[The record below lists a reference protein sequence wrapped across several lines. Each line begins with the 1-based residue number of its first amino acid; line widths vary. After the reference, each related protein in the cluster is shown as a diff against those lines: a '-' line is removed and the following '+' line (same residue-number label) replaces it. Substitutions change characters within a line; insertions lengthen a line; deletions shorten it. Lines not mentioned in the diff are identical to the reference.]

1 MSLPISLVPSRRHP
15 APDRSLGRLVSMSV
29 FAVVVA
35 CNSMSAYGQFGSPA
49 PEPGI
54 FVEGSGQVKSVPD
67 VVEINLRLSAK
78 GELTDDAV
86 VKHRDSKKRAI
97 ETFEALKLENLELE
111 EKNLSL
117 RAGGSAQE
125 MMNMMWGGMPPAANK
140 RTQVEVGSV
149 LRARL
154 KNVDKMPLEELM
166 SAVGKLL
173 DAAQDSGVSLGMSD
187 SDMMMMRYYG
197 WGRQPSSLVKFIV
210 SNAKEAREKAYE
222 LAVADAKKRAERLA
236 RLSNIKLGNVL
247 SIDELGNNFN
257 RFYYYYPMDN
267 GEDQESKDEI
277 VAETLSGG
285 QLKITLR
292 VKFAIISTPG
302 DAVSQTTPAE
312 GKK

>member
-1 MSLPISLVPSRRHP
+1 MSLPSSFMRSRRQP
-15 APDRSLGRLVSMSV
+15 AADNSLRTLVSLAFTAVLVTFHSV
-29 FAVVVA
+29 PA
-35 CNSMSAYGQFGSPA
+35 SAQFGPPP

-117 RAGGSAQE
+117 RAGGNAQE
-125 MMNMMWGGMPPAANK
+125 MMNMMWGGMPPSANK

-154 KNVDKMPLEELM
+154 KNIDKMPLEELM
-166 SAVGKLL
+166 TAVGKLL

-197 WGRQPSSLVKFIV
+197 WGRQQSSLVKFIV

-247 SIDELGNNFN
+247 SIDELGNNMN
-257 RFYYYYPMDN
+257 RYFYYNPMDT

-277 VAETLSGG
+277 IAETLSGG

-292 VKFAIISTPG
+292 VKFAILSTPG
-302 DAVSQTTPAE
+302 EAVSQTTPSE
-312 GKK
+312 GQK

>member
-1 MSLPISLVPSRRHP
+1 MSLLSSFLRSRRQPGAGDSLQSVVLLAIAAVLVTFHTVP
-15 APDRSLGRLVSMSV
+15 AR
-29 FAVVVA
+29 A
-35 CNSMSAYGQFGSPA
+35 QFGQPA

-54 FVEGSGQVKSVPD
+54 FVEGTGQVKSVPD

-117 RAGGSAQE
+117 RAGGNAQE
-125 MMNMMWGGMPPAANK
+125 MMNMMWGGMPPSANK

-154 KNVDKMPLEELM
+154 KNIDKMPLDELM
-166 SAVGKLL
+166 TAVGKLL
-173 DAAQDSGVSLGMSD
+173 DAAQDSGFSLGMSD
-187 SDMMMMRYYG
+187 SDLMMMRYYG
-197 WGRQPSSLVKFIV
+197 WGRQQSSLVKFIV
-210 SNAKEAREKAYE
+210 SNAKEAKEKAYE

-247 SIDELGNNFN
+247 SIDELGNNMN
-257 RFYYYYPMDN
+257 RYFYYYPMDT

-277 VAETLSGG
+277 IAETLSGG
-285 QLKITLR
+285 TLKITLR
-292 VKFAIISTPG
+292 VKFAILSTPG
-302 DAVSQTTPAE
+302 EAVSQTTPSE